1 MNLILLLVL
10 TSTILILSKK
20 KLRFSF
26 LEILSLGLV
35 TLFMLI
41 NFKYNLGILNQEML
55 KIVLGVIFAPLAV
68 LGF

>member
-35 TLFMLI
+35 TLFMLV
-41 NFKYNLGILNQEML
+41 NFKYNLGILNQEIL
-55 KIVLGVIFAPLAV
+55 KIVLGVIFTPLAV

>member
-41 NFKYNLGILNQEML
+41 NFKYNLGILNQEIL
-55 KIVLGVIFAPLAV
+55 KIVLGVIFTPLAV

>member
-55 KIVLGVIFAPLAV
+55 KIVLGVIFTPLAV